1 MSYSAKQNGD
11 FPVTK
16 ALRDRVGLY
25 TMKTYLGIYER
36 QLALDQFFRAA
47 TKLQGTGMQIEKAL
61 INGHLRVS
69 KVS

>member
-1 MSYSAKQNGD
+1 
-11 FPVTK
+11 
-16 ALRDRVGLY
+16 
-25 TMKTYLGIYER
+25 MKTYLGIDER

-47 TKLQGTGMQIEKAL
+47 TKLQGTDMQIEKAL